1 MKSVVKSITL
11 SALALG
17 MMSSALA
24 AAELRFTV
32 WTGNQAH
39 LTMLNEIAES
49 FKETHPDVTVR
60 FETIPAGDYTQR
72 LTFQLAGG
80 NPPDAGWMMEDAA
93 STFANAGVLE
103 DLAPTLTAAEGYDLA
118 DFSEPAMGLWRGD
131 AEVWGVPFSTSPF
144 VIFYNKD
151 MFDAAGLDDPLAL
164 AASGEWDMDKFQE
177 VAKEL
182 TEANDA
188 WGFEFKDGQGY
199 DSRIMH
205 ALMPPIRAY
214 GGDVWTNQEC
224 GFDKPEAI
232 AAVQQLHDMVFTD
245 RSIVPPG
252 ENGDF
257 FSGNAAMTINQIS
270 RASLMADAGFEWGI
284 APLPTGP
291 GGEAPVIG
299 QAAIV
304 VFAAGRQKE
313 LAAEFVAHMTNEAN
327 VAKMA
332 QFFPPARNSVLSS
345 EAFTTSNNLI
355 PAEQMEVVGEAI
367 ATGNVLPSHERSPQI
382 LAAMRPRVDALWRA
396 EANVEDSLKAVCAA
410 IQPLL

>member
-1 MKSVVKSITL
+1 MKSVLKSITL

-32 WTGNQAH
+32 WTGNEAH

-60 FETIPAGDYTQR
+60 YETIPAGDYTQR

-151 MFDAAGLDDPLAL
+151 MFDAAGLDDPMTL

-177 VAKEL
+177 VAKAL
-182 TEANDA
+182 SEANDA

-214 GGDVWTNQEC
+214 GGDVWANQEC

-232 AAVQQLHDMVFTD
+232 AAVQQLHDMVFVD
-245 RSIVPPG
+245 ESIVPPG

-257 FSGNAAMTINQIS
+257 FSGNSAMTINQIS
-270 RASLMADAGFEWGI
+270 RASLMADAGFNWGI

-291 GGEAPVIG
+291 GGESPVIG

-345 EAFTTSNNLI
+345 EAFTASNNLI

-382 LAAMRPRVDALWRA
+382 VAAMRPRVDALWRA
-396 EANVEDSLKAVCAA
+396 DADVEESLKAVCAA